1 MTWNN
6 AHVVGREEIFGIA
19 GGVSATG
26 NKAWLFQRTR
36 LPGTRSCQA
45 IAQEPIAITIGAEE
59 LEREGYVTKS
69 AKLGDKWE
77 ELPVP
82 DVFVEA
88 HQR

>member
-6 AHVVGREEIFGIA
+6 THVVGREEIFGIA

-45 IAQEPIAITIGAEE
+45 IAQESIAIIVGAKE
-59 LEREGYVTKS
+59 LECEGYVTKS
-69 AKLGDKWE
+69 AKLGDKWGSYQF
-77 ELPVP
+77 PMCS
-82 DVFVEA
+82 
-88 HQR
+88 